1 MLCACS
7 DRVDVVW
14 EDADP
19 VDSLIDRVA
28 AARALALR
36 DAGFALDL
44 IAYGEYGI
52 ALELV
57 CTQIDEHDSLP
68 SPEELEALRDLG
80 LRLGVDVDGFFR
92 FLGRPDETI
101 PEEYLVWTDWECRS
115 TAFPEQWSQQD
126 ANAFIS
132 TMLRSPVTRDERM
145 RITGRPPWLR
155 PRNGTPPLYWIR
167 THCKQGPV
175 CLAADLR
182 RQHRQTVTRNRVLLP
197 DTAHERQARRLL
209 LQTAKIS
216 HQAYWGFVPI
226 MELIGAGE
234 WEVALMVL
242 CTQLC
247 DTRAAL
253 RPEDLATIH
262 AAGEHLCIDTDALLA
277 PTNFLDKRVHRKK
290 RPWPVGKNSW
300 LHQ

>member
-1 MLCACS
+1 MKSMRDEEVEIIHC
-7 DRVDVVW
+7 
-14 EDADP
+14 
-19 VDSLIDRVA
+19 LIDRVDN
-28 AARALALR
+28 ARALSPSDVGSLLY
-36 DAGFALDL
+36 D
-44 IAYGEYGI
+44 ISEGEYVI
-52 ALELV
+52 PLKWICEA
-57 CTQIDEHDSLP
+57 IDKHDSLP
-68 SPEELEALRDLG
+68 SQGELEALRNLG
-80 LRLGVDVDGFFR
+80 SQLDIDVDSFFR
-92 FLGRPDETI
+92 YLDRPDETI

-145 RITGRPPWLR
+145 RITGRPPRLR

-175 CLAADLR
+175 CFVADLR

-197 DTAHERQARRLL
+197 DTPHERQARRLL

-216 HQAYWGFVPI
+216 HRAYWGFVPI